1 MTDATP
7 SVWDADGAPV
17 YPALQGE
24 QHADVCVVGLG
35 GSGLACVDRLLKERV
50 TVIGVDAGTVGGAAA
65 GRNGG
70 FLRAGTSLFYHEA
83 AATYGIDRAARMYSA
98 TIVERERLLFRY
110 PGIARRVGNLRLAY
124 DAAEERDCREQLAFL
139 QAGPFPASWYD
150 GPLGSG
156 LLIPDDAVIDPLA
169 RCRLEAADAVAR
181 GARLFEHS
189 SAASLSRGAV
199 ETANGAVRC
208 RLTIVAVDG
217 GLSAVL
223 PELSD
228 RVWPMR
234 LQMLASG
241 PHPPGLLPHAISA
254 RWGWDYAQQLP
265 DGTIA
270 LGGCRDVGG
279 DAERTTDSTVT
290 AFVQEA
296 LERRFREMTGVAPN
310 VTHRW
315 AASAGYTADG
325 LPVLGEIRP
334 GIWATGGYCGTGN
347 LFGAACGRAL
357 ARLALGLT
365 SDHLLS

>member
-1 MTDATP
+1 MQVSSA

-17 YPALQGE
+17 YPALEGE
-24 QHADVCVVGLG
+24 QQADVCVVGLG
-35 GSGLACVDRLLKERV
+35 GSGLACIDRLLKEGV
-50 TVIGVDAGTVGGAAA
+50 SVIGVDAGAVGGAAA

-83 AATYGIDRAARMYSA
+83 AAKYGIDRAARMYSA

-110 PGIARRVGNLRLAY
+110 PGITRRVGYLRLAH
-124 DAAEERDCREQLAFL
+124 DAAEERDCREHMRFL
-139 QAGPFPASWYD
+139 REGPFPVSWYD

-156 LLIPDDAVIDPLA
+156 LLIPEDAVIDPLA
-169 RCRLEAADAVAR
+169 RCRLEAADAVAK

-189 SAASLSRGAV
+189 NAESLSGGAV
-199 ETANGAVRC
+199 ETAQGVVRC

-223 PELSD
+223 PELND

-241 PHPPGLLPHAISA
+241 PHPPGLLPHAVSS
-254 RWGWDYAQQLP
+254 RWGWDYVQQRP
-265 DGTIA
+265 DGVIA

-279 DAERTTDSTVT
+279 DAERTSDTSVT
-290 AFVQEA
+290 GPVQGA
-296 LERRFREMTGVAPN
+296 LERRLRELIGVEPR

-315 AASAGYTADG
+315 AATAGYTADG
-325 LPVLGEIRP
+325 LPILGEVRA
-334 GIWATGGYCGTGN
+334 GVWATGGYCGTGN
-347 LFGAACGRAL
+347 LFGAACGRAI

-365 SDHLLS
+365 TDHLLS